1 MVPYRYAN
9 NQNLINTFLNEI
21 VRATH
26 DSSISPKTKH
36 FQEFEKKFPEK
47 DERVFF
53 RAILTDFIS
62 NSDIQEVFTKTNKI
76 HSTSEF
82 FWSKLNIK

>member
-9 NQNLINTFLNEI
+9 NQNLINRFLNEV
-21 VRATH
+21 VRAKH
-26 DSSISPKTKH
+26 NSSISQKTKH
-36 FQEFEKKFPEK
+36 FKLSEKKFPEK
-47 DERVFF
+47 DKRFFF
-53 RAILTDFIS
+53 RAILTYFIS

-82 FWSKLNIK
+82 FWSKLNTK